1 MNEQKKRQLI
11 KALAYD
17 TDREQIKSVM
27 NVSDEDIDGIT
38 AEEIETEKNIT
49 REWGIL
55 NE

>member
-38 AEEIETEKNIT
+38 AEEIETEKKYYKEMGYIK
-49 REWGIL
+49 
-55 NE
+55 

>member
-38 AEEIETEKNIT
+38 AEEIEAEKKYYKKMGYIK
-49 REWGIL
+49 
-55 NE
+55 

>member
-27 NVSDEDIDGIT
+27 NVSDEDINSISVT
-38 AEEIETEKNIT
+38 EIESEKKYYKEMGYIK
-49 REWGIL
+49 
-55 NE
+55 